1 MSVSNMESLLDF
13 EKPLDVGLLDVV
25 VTGFYT
31 CSNETERAEI
41 GKFMKRMQEHPTMW
55 QRVDA
60 ILETSQNQQTRFFA
74 LQLSP

>member
-31 CSNETERAEI
+31 CSNET
-41 GKFMKRMQEHPTMW
+41 GKSW
-55 QRVDA
+55 
-60 ILETSQNQQTRFFA
+60 FF
-74 LQLSP
+74 LNFLPLLPE

>member
-31 CSNETERAEI
+31 CSNETGKSWFFLNFLPLLPERS
-41 GKFMKRMQEHPTMW
+41 RS
-55 QRVDA
+55 R
-60 ILETSQNQQTRFFA
+60 
-74 LQLSP
+74 LSPQRKFRVLSQGRF